1 MIVIDEYTETALT
14 QRLETI
20 QGESRSSRCI
30 HLRFSDI
37 NLEANATVPVIQK
50 YVETH
55 IETTD
60 QTQLFVCDD
69 GDVYL
74 IGYNIAA
81 KNAQELVAYVGKQL
95 AVEMKTIA
103 SLYELPAQ
111 VHPVLT
117 SVDEKIQ
124 FKGVAVE
131 HANESAQQEMQAQKT
146 KAILSVVDEKKAKES
161 IISNRQGRMK
171 PQVMVIEDDAFTRT
185 LVTNIMKKQYAIEGT
200 GVPME
205 ALQMYVRL
213 APDVLFLDINLPDVT
228 GHELLTRILELDPDA
243 FVVMLSGNADKENI
257 TKAIGA
263 GAKGFVGKPFTKEK
277 LLQYIEKRLEA

>member
-1 MIVIDEYTETALT
+1 MIIVEEFTEKALT
-14 QRLETI
+14 ERLEMI
-20 QGESRSSRCI
+20 QKEATPARCVHFAFAGSEI
-30 HLRFSDI
+30 SADS
-37 NLEANATVPVIQK
+37 AKTVIQK
-50 YVETH
+50 YIEEH

-69 GDVYL
+69 GDAY
-74 IGYNIAA
+74 
-81 KNAQELVAYVGKQL
+81 YVGQQVASTDMQTFIANVGGLLNADVKGL
-95 AVEMKTIA
+95 ATI
-103 SLYELPAQ
+103 YELPAKI
-111 VHPVLT
+111 HPVLT

-124 FKGVAVE
+124 SKNAE
-131 HANESAQQEMQAQKT
+131 IAQESADAEELKQEQKT
-146 KAILSVVDEKKAKES
+146 KAILSVVDEANAKTN
-161 IISNRQGRMK
+161 IINARKGREK
-171 PQVMVIEDDAFTRT
+171 PQIMVIEDDAFTRT
-185 LVTNIMKKQYAIEGT
+185 LVTNIMKKQYHIEGT

-277 LLQYIEKRLEA
+277 LLQYIDKRLGT